1 MKTPDPA
8 HAPLSIRLA
17 WLAAFVG
24 ASLLFTPGLG
34 CEVPLIAFAAICGM
48 RLARREAL
56 LFAATV
62 WLTDELAGF
71 ITWRYPMTHA
81 GFGWPAAVGAA
92 ILAATWAAT
101 SVARRTTGAA
111 GIVAALLSALAVYE
125 GLLFAAG
132 MLAGAV
138 TQEAFT
144 PAIVGRVLAFNAA
157 TFAGLLA
164 VKALQPRNGR
174 CAHGLREVTGF

>member
-1 MKTPDPA
+1 MPIFRNRQTRQERSNMKTPDPA

-62 WLTDELAGF
+62 WLTWSCL
-71 ITWRYPMTHA
+71 
-81 GFGWPAAVGAA
+81 
-92 ILAATWAAT
+92 
-101 SVARRTTGAA
+101 
-111 GIVAALLSALAVYE
+111 
-125 GLLFAAG
+125 
-132 MLAGAV
+132 
-138 TQEAFT
+138 
-144 PAIVGRVLAFNAA
+144 RVC
-157 TFAGLLA
+157 
-164 VKALQPRNGR
+164 KKIR
-174 CAHGLREVTGF
+174 C